1 MESSREETGYLTGK
15 LLVAMPNMM
24 DTRFA
29 KSVIY
34 VCAHNAD
41 GAMGLMV
48 NKLADSITFPDLLEQ
63 LEIQQGAASESIR
76 VHVGGPV
83 EQGRGFVLHSSD
95 YERESTLQVVEEVS
109 LTATLDIL
117 QDIAAGRGPKRK
129 ILALGYAGWGPGQ
142 LDSEIQAN
150 GWLQVDSDSD
160 LLFGPSLES
169 KWEKAIA
176 KIGIDLSALSTQS
189 GHA

>member
-1 MESSREETGYLTGK
+1 MNESTEESGYLTGK

-29 KSVIY
+29 RSVIY
-34 VCAHNAD
+34 ICAHNAD

-48 NKLADSITFPDLLEQ
+48 NRLAESINFPDLLEQ
-63 LEIQQGAASESIR
+63 LEIEPGPMSDSIL

-83 EQGRGFVLHSSD
+83 EQGRGFVLHSSE
-95 YERESTLQVVEEVS
+95 YERDSTLQVVDEVS

-129 ILALGYAGWGPGQ
+129 MLALGYAGWGPGQ

-150 GWLQVDSDSD
+150 GWLQVEADSD
-160 LLFGPSLES
+160 LLFGAAQEG
-169 KWEKAIA
+169 KWERAIA
-176 KIGIDLSALSTQS
+176 KIGIDLTALSTQA